1 MTQEQPVQ
9 SGSNGRLQRIM
20 PFLGFW
26 RGTPTLFADI
36 IAGITVGLVLV
47 PQAMAYAALAGM
59 PPATGLYA
67 ASFACIIGALFGRCA
82 QLNTGPVAMTSLLTF
97 AAVTPLA
104 AVGSP
109 EYLGLA
115 AVLALLVGVI
125 RIIVGFCRGTALVSL
140 ISQPV
145 LAGFTAAAGITI
157 AATQIPKFFNV
168 EQEHDNPVFNVFYAI
183 INVADAH
190 VPSLILGLGTLAV
203 MIICKKF
210 FPKLPG
216 LLIGLLGA
224 GIVSWL
230 IDFKSMDGQ
239 IVGDLPAGLPALSLP
254 AFEWQMVP
262 NLLGGAVLVVVIGLL
277 EVMTVT
283 TAAERSS
290 GKRTDLNGEMIGQG
304 LASMT
309 AGVTSGFP
317 VSGSLSRSSLNTMA
331 GARTGFSSVVS
342 GIIVIFT
349 LLFLTPLLR
358 PLPYPALAAAIVMAV
373 SALIRPGDIIN
384 AFRVRR
390 LDGLAGL
397 LTFAVTIIAAPD
409 MTLGIACGVAFSV
422 SWILISIMRPRCE
435 VLQQIDEQ
443 HWRLCEDPP
452 CGERVSVIRI
462 DGRAVFLN
470 VQHLRSFFDQ
480 VLNRMDKNG
489 TLVLHAAGI
498 NHLDASGAACI
509 AELASYLRDHGGQL
523 IIAAAK
529 IDLRKVI
536 ANHPELA
543 DLNQAPTIEEALQ
556 CICTEDEEAAPDAS
570 AE

>member
-1 MTQEQPVQ
+1 MESEQTAA
-9 SGSNGRLQRIM
+9 SSRLQRMM

-26 RGTPTLFADI
+26 RGTPCLFADI

-59 PPATGLYA
+59 PPETGLYA
-67 ASFACIIGALFGRCA
+67 ASFACILGALFGRCA

-104 AVGSP
+104 PIGSP
-109 EYLGLA
+109 EYLALA
-115 AVLALLVGVI
+115 AVLAILVGVI

-168 EQEHDNPVFNVFYAI
+168 AQQHDNPVFNVFFAI
-183 INVADAH
+183 INLADAH
-190 VPSLILGLGTLAV
+190 MPSLLLGLGTLAV
-203 MIICKKF
+203 MIVFKKF
-210 FPKLPG
+210 FPRLPG
-216 LLIGLLGA
+216 LLIGLVGA

-230 IDFKSMDGQ
+230 IDFQTMGGQ
-239 IVGDLPAGLPALSLP
+239 IVGALPAGLPSLSLP
-254 AFEWQMVP
+254 DFEWQMVP

-290 GKRTDLNGEMIGQG
+290 GERTDLNGEMIGQG

-309 AGVTSGFP
+309 AGVTGGFP

-349 LLFLTPLLR
+349 LLFLTPLLK

-373 SALIRPGDIIN
+373 SSLIRPGDIIN

-397 LTFAVTIIAAPD
+397 LTFVVTIVAAPD

-435 VLQQIDEQ
+435 VLEQ
-443 HWRLCEDPP
+443 FDGEHWRLCEEPP
-452 CGERVSVIRI
+452 CGEKVSVIRI

-480 VLNRMDKNG
+480 VLNRMHKNG
-489 TLVLHAAGI
+489 TLILHAAGI

-509 AELASYLRDHGGQL
+509 AELATYLKDHDGEL
-523 IIAAAK
+523 VIAAAK
-529 IDLRKVI
+529 IDLRSVI
-536 ANHPELA
+536 ENHPVLA
-543 DLNQAPTIEEALQ
+543 RLKQAPSIDEAL
-556 CICTEDEEAAPDAS
+556 DELNLDCASEPNSDNAA
-570 AE
+570 